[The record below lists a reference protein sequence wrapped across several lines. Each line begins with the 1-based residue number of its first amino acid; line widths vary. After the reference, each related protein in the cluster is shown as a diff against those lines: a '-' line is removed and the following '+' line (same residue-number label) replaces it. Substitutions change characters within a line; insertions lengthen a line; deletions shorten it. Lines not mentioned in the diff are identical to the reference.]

1 MSYALSAAAM
11 SVAVITSYEILTGS
25 EILPDLT
32 GPILA
37 AIIIGTSFGYAYFV
51 RKIPMK
57 HADGTASVS
66 QLSDKHS
73 SDSETQS
80 SVS

>member
-1 MSYALSAAAM
+1 M
-11 SVAVITSYEILTGS
+11 SVAVIASYGILTGS

-51 RKIPMK
+51 RKIPLN

-73 SDSETQS
+73 GDSETQS